1 MSWLREKASPFKPGH
16 ALAHGH
22 LSDAFSYR
30 LSDLTGTEKKAG
42 RGLTAAS
49 KRRAELGVLCAFA
62 AESWK
67 LYRRLWDS
75 ELEALD
81 TKP

>member
-1 MSWLREKASPFKPGH
+1 MVEGEGESFSSRVMRSH
-16 ALAHGH
+16 TGH

-30 LSDLTGTEKKAG
+30 LSDLTGTGKKAG

-49 KRRAELGVLCAFA
+49 KRRAELGVPWAFA

-67 LYRRLWDS
+67 LYSRLRDS

>member
-1 MSWLREKASPFKPGH
+1 MVEGEDESFSSRVIRSH
-16 ALAHGH
+16 TGH

-30 LSDLTGTEKKAG
+30 LSDLMGTEKKAG

-49 KRRAELGVLCAFA
+49 KRRAELGVPWTFA
-62 AESWK
+62 AAFWK
-67 LYRRLWDS
+67 LYSRVRDS

-81 TKP
+81 AKD

>member
-1 MSWLREKASPFKPGH
+1 MVEGEGESFSSRVMRSH
-16 ALAHGH
+16 TGH

>member
-1 MSWLREKASPFKPGH
+1 MVEGEGESFSSRVMRSH
-16 ALAHGH
+16 TGH

-81 TKP
+81 TKA

>member
-1 MSWLREKASPFKPGH
+1 MVEGEGESFSSRVMRSH
-16 ALAHGH
+16 TGH

-49 KRRAELGVLCAFA
+49 KTAGGTRRTLGFRRRVL
-62 AESWK
+62 EVV
-67 LYRRLWDS
+67 
-75 ELEALD
+75 
-81 TKP
+81 